1 MLNILLVCNAGMST
15 GIMRAKIE
23 QEAKKA
29 NVEMNVKAISMD
41 DLRNNLEGT
50 SLVMLGPQIRYA
62 EKQIRE
68 IVNDKAP
75 VMVIDSTDFGMMRG
89 DLVYEKLMKIIE

>member
-1 MLNILLVCNAGMST
+1 MFNIVLVCNAGMST
-15 GIMRAKIE
+15 GIMKTKIE

-29 NVEMNVKAISMD
+29 NVEMSVKAISMD
-41 DLRNNLEGT
+41 ALRNNLENT
-50 SLVMLGPQIRYA
+50 SLIMLGPQIRYA

-68 IVNDKAP
+68 IVSGKAP

-89 DLVYEKLMKIIE
+89 DLVYQKMMKIIG